1 MKEPSMKLQDLTDAL
16 AQHMPPVLRW
26 AGGMAQQL
34 RRFDISVS
42 GKKTGSATTDALT
55 LADLSV
61 QELLVAALRDCDP
74 MFRQCK
80 LEAEESTGDLGR
92 FATEGNYTISLDP
105 IDGTKRYQDGSGDDW
120 CVMLHLRSVETVHY
134 SLVYIPASGE
144 SGTWV
149 EAVDG
154 RILCG
159 DDDLSRPATEVL
171 RSLSP
176 IDPRARPD
184 SANIYLGGFQQD
196 DPAKARLLNAS
207 GLNGYTVDHMPG
219 CMYELFARGTF
230 GGSLM
235 HTPNVYDFPVT
246 LHIARTLGGEALWV
260 HNREPATF
268 RNLWLDDR
276 ADALRL
282 PGIIA
287 CSANRETLATLCDL
301 AKDWQPVRYRAG

>member
-1 MKEPSMKLQDLTDAL
+1 MLQYDQWCNMSQTLTLELSDDVYDVIRRQAEAALMKEPSMKLQDLTDAL
-16 AQHMPPVLRW
+16 SQHMPPVLRW

-92 FATEGNYTISLDP
+92 FAAEGNYTIALDP
-105 IDGTKRYQDGSGDDW
+105 IDGTKRYQDGSGDGW
-120 CVMLHLRSVETVHY
+120 CVMLHLRSDETVHY
-134 SLVYIPASGE
+134 SLVYIPESGE

-184 SANIYLGGFQQD
+184 STNIYLGGFQQD

-207 GLNGYTVDHMPG
+207 GLNGYTVDHMPAG
-219 CMYELFARGTF
+219 GT
-230 GGSLM
+230 
-235 HTPNVYDFPVT
+235 V
-246 LHIARTLGGEALWV
+246 A
-260 HNREPATF
+260 
-268 RNLWLDDR
+268 WLSR
-276 ADALRL
+276 RRSG
-282 PGIIA
+282 P
-287 CSANRETLATLCDL
+287 
-301 AKDWQPVRYRAG
+301 P